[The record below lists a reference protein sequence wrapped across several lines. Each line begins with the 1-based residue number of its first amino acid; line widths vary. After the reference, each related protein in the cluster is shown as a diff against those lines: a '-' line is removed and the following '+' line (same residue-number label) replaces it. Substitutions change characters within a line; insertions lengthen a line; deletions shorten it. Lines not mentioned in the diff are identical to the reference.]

1 MLLSLVVYI
10 GMGLMLFY
18 LGWHYN
24 RRMQLNYL
32 SGTTKSFLT
41 SWEII
46 ASISLFTIIAALRY
60 HTGWDHEDY
69 IIDYT
74 AYQNKGLILRDNFEI
89 GFSLVKIIFATLGLN
104 YSVFFGF
111 WGFLNIF
118 FLYLGLKDNPRV
130 IPWVGLFVMLGIFF
144 LHLMNTIRQGVVECG
159 FVLLVML
166 LGHKKWVWYF
176 VGALILSTI
185 HKSAFLIIPLFL
197 LIKYPFPIKKRHT
210 LIIIYIVCFLL
221 GQFSIFS
228 WIMNSF
234 SGLFEVLGYGKYV
247 ELFNTNPT
255 YAFHKTSL
263 GVTTLIQIALHL
275 SFICYYGKMKDYFG
289 KQAFFLNCFKITFI
303 YCCAFVLLLNT
314 TIYVKRP
321 CELLLPFFLICSA
334 YLSVYFYE
342 NKKYVE
348 LLTFVILNCSIIIF
362 TLLKEHFI
370 SKLADSVN
378 YYHFIPF

>member
-1 MLLSLVVYI
+1 
-10 GMGLMLFY
+10 
-18 LGWHYN
+18 
-24 RRMQLNYL
+24 
-32 SGTTKSFLT
+32 
-41 SWEII
+41 
-46 ASISLFTIIAALRY
+46 
-60 HTGWDHEDY
+60 
-69 IIDYT
+69 
-74 AYQNKGLILRDNFEI
+74 
-89 GFSLVKIIFATLGLN
+89 
-104 YSVFFGF
+104 
-111 WGFLNIF
+111 
-118 FLYLGLKDNPRV
+118 
-130 IPWVGLFVMLGIFF
+130 
-144 LHLMNTIRQGVVECG
+144 
-159 FVLLVML
+159 
-166 LGHKKWVWYF
+166 
-176 VGALILSTI
+176 
-185 HKSAFLIIPLFL
+185 
-197 LIKYPFPIKKRHT
+197 
-210 LIIIYIVCFLL
+210 
-221 GQFSIFS
+221 
-228 WIMNSF
+228 MNSF

-275 SFICYYGKMKDYFG
+275 SVICYYGKMKDYFG